1 MKRIVYL
8 LVLVMVALFA
18 AACGG
23 GGGGSDE
30 PAAPPQER
38 ITVKAE
44 DSFKYDPASMTVP
57 AGADVTITLENVGA
71 LEHSWLL
78 TTTDIAPADVT
89 EEDVINGGF
98 TGNIAGG
105 ETGRVTFTAPEPGT
119 YQFVCQIPGHAVGG
133 MVGTFT
139 VEAAQ

>member
-1 MKRIVYL
+1 MKRIAYL
-8 LVLVMVALFA
+8 LVLVMVALMA
-18 AACGG
+18 AAC

-44 DSFKYDPASMTVP
+44 DSFKYDPASITVP
-57 AGADVTITLENVGA
+57 AGANVTITLENVGA

-78 TTTDIAPADVT
+78 TTKDIAPADVT
-89 EEDVINGGF
+89 EEDVISGGF

-105 ETGRVTFTAPEPGT
+105 ETGRVTFTAPEPGE

-139 VEAAQ
+139 VEASQ